1 MLGDVEM
8 QDTAAIVTDD
18 EEAVEHAKG
27 DRGHG
32 EEVHGRNRF
41 PVIRKKCAPALGWLG
56 ISRNPLHPAGDG
68 SLGIEAQHEQFTVNA
83 RRAPG
88 WVLRHQPE
96 DQLPHFHRQF
106 LPTDRFSRLRDPT
119 PVQSKPSAMPA
130 NDRLR
135 VHEHER
141 LLPGTPETTGE
152 YPEDFVN
159 RSHRGSG
166 MLALQHSQL
175 LPESEIF
182 QEQASMRSK
191 AAGEQAQ
198 PKSDVATHE
207 APVIADAAR
216 LRKVCKLLI
225 SEPDRILAM
234 HSLDYRT
241 FSSYFYLTLFFTEIE
256 FSVGTITKTARTLGW
271 ARERRDTEFAA

>member
-1 MLGDVEM
+1 MAAGTSRSKVPGRMVLPSAGWEAAVASCSTLLDDPTAGRMLGDVEV
-8 QDTAAIVTDD
+8 QDTAAIMADD
-18 EEAVEHAKG
+18 EETIEHAEC

-41 PVIRKKCAPALGWLG
+41 PVIRKKCAPTFDGLGV
-56 ISRNPLHPAGDG
+56 SRCPLHPAGDG
-68 SLGIEAQHEQFTVNA
+68 SLGYIKAQHEKLAVNA

-88 WVLRHQPE
+88 WVLRHHPE
-96 DQLPHFHRQF
+96 DQLAHFHRQF
-106 LPTDRFSRLRDPT
+106 LPTNLFSGLRDPT

-166 MLALQHSQL
+166 TLALQHRQL
-175 LPESEIF
+175 LSESEIF

-198 PKSDVATHE
+198 P
-207 APVIADAAR
+207 
-216 LRKVCKLLI
+216 
-225 SEPDRILAM
+225 
-234 HSLDYRT
+234 
-241 FSSYFYLTLFFTEIE
+241 
-256 FSVGTITKTARTLGW
+256 
-271 ARERRDTEFAA
+271 